1 MGFAKSISVTRPLF
15 IFLIVLFLPG
25 GLVFGKSKEK
35 IPPIQEVYDQA
46 LKYARIETGT
56 IRNWEKK
63 VRRAP
68 LLPRFQFQFDRRF
81 RDNVNVNFK
90 DTVSVNSTG
99 VTVGPTTQ
107 TQAQD
112 ADDDLNF
119 EIKAVWYLDQLL
131 FSRDDLEISSE
142 ARALARERER
152 ILTRVQELYFHRFKT
167 KEPLER
173 EEITAA
179 LDALTG
185 GWFSL
190 QLQEGS

>member
-1 MGFAKSISVTRPLF
+1 MTRFLF

-63 VRRAP
+63 VRKAP

-152 ILTRVQELYFHRFKT
+152 ILTQVRELYFRRLKT
-167 KEPLER
+167 KDSLER
-173 EEITAA
+173 GEITAA